1 MLSWRER
8 ASFLARQLY
17 APKSDAT
24 PRGDVTTRHI
34 ILFAFSVLRATN
46 TISASFMTIIILRY
60 NRIGVLILYLDIRDV
75 MSENMIVALSICAIH
90 LWPKKVS
97 RITRFNRLSNKYRN
111 YIVQQ
116 LNIAVNDIGARSIQ
130 VFSPIKRVATP
141 LDSKSIRPVSIA
153 NET

>member
-1 MLSWRER
+1 
-8 ASFLARQLY
+8 
-17 APKSDAT
+17 
-24 PRGDVTTRHI
+24 
-34 ILFAFSVLRATN
+34 
-46 TISASFMTIIILRY
+46 MTIIILRY